1 MTGLDAQELLDLVAA
16 ARRETADEAR
26 PDAVARSHRRDK
38 LTARERI
45 AALVDEG
52 SFREF
57 GQLARLK
64 EGEYEGLP
72 GIDAKA
78 ATAYGDGVIA
88 GTARIDGRPVVL
100 SVQDYGTFGGS
111 SGEIGGKINQR
122 AAVLARQRGLP
133 LVMILDGGGHR
144 IQDGLDSRHFANTGP
159 HFVNLV
165 RMSGWVPIVCLML
178 GDGFAGNTNFAGL
191 ADFVVMVRGVSTM
204 GIAGPAL
211 VKASTGE
218 DIDKEELGGTAVQ
231 VDRNG
236 IAHLG
241 VDSEQEAFEA
251 TRRWLSYVPTN
262 ADAELPVVRT
272 DDPVDRRSPELVGV
286 VPANSRRA
294 YDVRKVLRPIVDEG
308 SYFEI
313 QPTFA
318 RNLVTAF
325 ARLNGR
331 PVGLIANQPLVL
343 AGTLDAD
350 ACEKSARFISF
361 CDAYG
366 IPLVFFADIPG
377 FLVGSVAEDSGLGR
391 RSARIIFELG
401 RATVPRLSVVL
412 RKGYGLGYLA
422 MCGGRSFDADLAVAW
437 PTAEICAMNIEGAV
451 DVAFRK
457 VYADAPD
464 PAAARQDVIDLFR
477 ARVGP
482 LEAAG
487 GFGVDDIIDPA
498 DTRALLIDTLD
509 QLPRRRS
516 DGIGT
521 RTRGISPI

>member
-1 MTGLDAQELLDLVAA
+1 VTGLDAHELLKMVEA
-16 ARRETADEAR
+16 ARLDTADDAR
-26 PDAVARSHRRDK
+26 PDAIERAHRRGK

-45 AALVDEG
+45 AALVDAG
-52 SFREF
+52 SFREL
-57 GQLARLK
+57 GPLARLPA
-64 EGEYEGLP
+64 GEYDGLP
-72 GIDAKA
+72 GIDEA
-78 ATAYGDGVIA
+78 ASTAYGDGVVA
-88 GTARIDGRPVVL
+88 GTARIDGRPVAV
-100 SVQDYGTFGGS
+100 SAQDYGTFGGS
-111 SGEIGGKINQR
+111 SGEIGGKISQR
-122 AAVLARQRGLP
+122 ATMLARDRGIP
-133 LVMILDGGGHR
+133 LVLLLDGGGHR

-159 HFVNLV
+159 QFINLA
-165 RMSGWVPIVCLML
+165 RMSGWVPIVALIL
-178 GDGFAGNTNFAGL
+178 GDGFAGNTNNAGL

-218 DIDKEELGGTAVQ
+218 TITKEDLGGAATQ

-241 VDSEQEAFEA
+241 VDSEHEAFA
-251 TRRWLSYVPTN
+251 AARAWLSYLPSN
-262 ADAELPVVRT
+262 ADAELPMVAC
-272 DDPVDRRSPELVGV
+272 DDPVDRRDADLVDM
-286 VPANSRRA
+286 VPANTRRA
-294 YDVRKVLRPIVDEG
+294 YDVKNVLRAVVDAG
-308 SYFEI
+308 SFYEV

-318 RNLVTAF
+318 KNLVIAF

-331 PVGLIANQPLVL
+331 PVGVVANQPLVL

-350 ACEKSARFISF
+350 ACEKSARFISL

-366 IPLVFFADIPG
+366 VPLVFFADIPG

-422 MCGGRSFDADLAVAW
+422 MCGGRSFDADVALAW
-437 PTAEICAMNIEGAV
+437 PTAEICAMSIEGAV

-457 VYADAPD
+457 VYEGEPD
-464 PAAARQDVIDLFR
+464 PGAARQEIIDLFR

-487 GFGVDDIIDPA
+487 GFGVDDVIDPA
-498 DTRALLIDTLD
+498 DTRARLIETLD
-509 QLPRRRS
+509 MLPRRRR
-516 DGIGT
+516 DGIGI